1 MALHFEFGDLPF
13 DFITERVTDPDRIES
28 IRENGPGG
36 GFFPRQW
43 WDFTADQEWEGGEK
57 TEAGVYVQTLA
68 ARCLVIVTMTIDM
81 GTITEKNWTEFFRR
95 LHAVERLMGAQRRR
109 KKRDSDD
116 KWEDVF
122 FTPAEVKAHIG
133 IRTNVAKTTDAQ
145 WRKRLME
152 MHRRGVDAAISNM
165 ED

>member
-1 MALHFEFGDLPF
+1 M
-13 DFITERVTDPDRIES
+13 
-28 IRENGPGG
+28 
-36 GFFPRQW
+36 
-43 WDFTADQEWEGGEK
+43 
-57 TEAGVYVQTLA
+57 YVQTVEA
-68 ARCLVIVTMTIDM
+68 HCLVIVTMTIDM

-109 KKRDSDD
+109 KNDED

-133 IRTNVAKTTDAQ
+133 VRTNVVKTTDAQ
-145 WRKRLME
+145 WRKRLMN
-152 MHRRGVDAAISNM
+152 MHRREVDAAISNR

>member
-13 DFITERVTDPDRIES
+13 AFITERVTDPDQIKS
-28 IRENGPGG
+28 IREHGPGG
-36 GFFPRQW
+36 GFFTRQW
-43 WDFTADQEWEGGEK
+43 WDFTEDHEWDDGEK

-68 ARCLVIVTMTIDM
+68 AHCLVIATMTIDM
-81 GTITEKNWTEFFRR
+81 GTITEKNWTEFYRR
-95 LHAVERLMGAQRRR
+95 LNALEHLVGAQRRR
-109 KKRDSDD
+109 KNDHGE
-116 KWEDVF
+116 WEDVF
-122 FTPAEVKAHIG
+122 YTPAEVKAHIG

>member
-1 MALHFEFGDLPF
+1 MALTFSFGDLPF
-13 DFITERVTDPDRIES
+13 AFTTERVTDPDQIES
-28 IRENGPGG
+28 IRKHGPGG

-43 WDFTADQEWEGGEK
+43 WDLTKDKVWGNSEE
-57 TEAGVYVQTLA
+57 TEAGVYVQTIEA
-68 ARCLVIVTMTIDM
+68 HCLVIVTMSIDM
-81 GTITEKNWTEFFRR
+81 GTITEKNWTEFYRR
-95 LHAVERLMGAQRRR
+95 VNAVERLLGTQRRR
-109 KKRDSDD
+109 KNDED

-133 IRTNVAKTTDAQ
+133 IRANVAKTTDAQ

-152 MHRRGVDAAISNM
+152 MHRREVDAAISNL